1 MVEKSDD
8 EGSWS
13 KRSIL
18 KPTLTHLGLAHA
30 GTVVLS
36 GGQAVEVAQLWFE
49 HLWNL
54 LLLYHWYHAIS
65 IGIKRHQWILVD
77 ISGHWLTHVCVF
89 EDQLTVPWRSLK
101 CHSVAF
107 SSCKK
112 VRETISALTST
123 PWAMTHP
130 TNSCMRR
137 IVCHSRP
144 RTPTIAHQELQHFC
158 QENLSIHGFP
168 TASTWFEFKWVSWC
182 WTQCFDLRVLRNAQC
197 EFFKLSFRHGR

>member
-101 CHSVAF
+101 CHSVVF
-107 SSCKK
+107 SSWKK

-123 PWAMTHP
+123 PWAMYP

-137 IVCHSRP
+137 VVCHSWL
-144 RTPTIAHQELQHFC
+144 RTPTIVHYELEHFLPR
-158 QENLSIHGFP
+158 ESKYPRFSDSFNLNWIQVG
-168 TASTWFEFKWVSWC
+168 
-182 WTQCFDLRVLRNAQC
+182 
-197 EFFKLSFRHGR
+197 